1 MQEHAAF
8 QAEGGARLAD
18 GDPLR
23 ANRGNAREGALISV
37 IHWTI
42 RL

>member
-1 MQEHAAF
+1 VEKHPAF
-8 QAEGGARLAD
+8 EAEGGARLAH

-23 ANRGNAREGALISV
+23 ANRCDAREGALIGLF
-37 IHWTI
+37 HRTF